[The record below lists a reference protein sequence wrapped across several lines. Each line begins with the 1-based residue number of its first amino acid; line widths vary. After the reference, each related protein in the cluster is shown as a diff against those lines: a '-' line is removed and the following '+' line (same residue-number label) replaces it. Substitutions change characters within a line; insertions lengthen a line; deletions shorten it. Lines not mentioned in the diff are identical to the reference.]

1 MNVVRAAM
9 ADKKIY
15 DEATEVTAEDGE
27 VVLDGP
33 DGVDVR
39 VTPEAAEAT
48 ADNLWAGAVRATG
61 QRRLKSISH
70 RTQ

>member
-1 MNVVRAAM
+1 MT
-9 ADKKIY
+9 DKKVY

-48 ADNLWAGAVRATG
+48 ADNLWAGAVKATG

-70 RTQ
+70 RPQ